1 MLDLKYQQSELDFCA
16 KTPKPGWSN
25 CVLFC
30 QLSMYGEGYCMW
42 GIFSLIF
49 GENDHQM
56 VKFLQKKKYFQKHNA
71 KKKKYSDHNFTCASI
86 VKKRQKSKTKTWK
99 EKKKQETVLVRSPTN
114 FSEDDVQL
122 LIPEIVVHTVH
133 EYK

>member
-56 VKFLQKKKYFQKHNA
+56 VKFLQKKKIFSKTQC
-71 KKKKYSDHNFTCASI
+71 KKKKIQIIILH
-86 VKKRQKSKTKTWK
+86 VLQLLKKDKKAKQKH
-99 EKKKQETVLVRSPTN
+99 EKKKKNKRLC
-114 FSEDDVQL
+114 L
-122 LIPEIVVHTVH
+122 
-133 EYK
+133 